1 VDNSKCVPR
10 DSPDHDRLFKVRPII
25 QKLSDTFVENYAPC
39 QHIAVDE
46 SMVRFKGRSTLKQ
59 YMPMKPIKRGFKI
72 WCASCACC
80 GYLLAFQIYAGKES
94 QQERGLAHR
103 VVTDLVVTHF
113 ANKNHIVY
121 MDNFFSSL
129 PLFDELL
136 QHGIMACGT
145 YRTNHAGLPHDLT
158 AKDTVKQLARGDVCM
173 RQKGRTTALVWKDK
187 KPVYVLSNA
196 HPPTTELVQRKNPD
210 GSKAQVSCPTAVAS
224 YNRHMGGVDL
234 LDQLK
239 CYYCYDKK
247 SKRWWMRLFFHLVDI
262 AVVNSYILYR
272 HCSRHHWHPPL
283 KYKPYDQLSFRTQLI
298 DQLVNHFTCR
308 KTTGPVVTPVVSLVP
323 SGHKIVDLREHGI
336 CAGRCEF
343 CSVGPHKTAG
353 KRKKTQYGCPK
364 CQKRLCPV
372 NC

>member
-80 GYLLAFQIYAGKES
+80 GYLLAFQIYANKES
-94 QQERGLAHR
+94 PQECGLAHR

-136 QHGIMACGT
+136 QHGIMACGA
-145 YRTNHAGLPHDLT
+145 YRTNRAGLPHDLT
-158 AKDTVKQLARGDVCM
+158 AKDTVKQLARGNVCM
-173 RQKGRTTALVWKDK
+173 RQKGSTTALV
-187 KPVYVLSNA
+187 
-196 HPPTTELVQRKNPD
+196 
-210 GSKAQVSCPTAVAS
+210 
-224 YNRHMGGVDL
+224 
-234 LDQLK
+234 
-239 CYYCYDKK
+239 
-247 SKRWWMRLFFHLVDI
+247 
-262 AVVNSYILYR
+262 
-272 HCSRHHWHPPL
+272 
-283 KYKPYDQLSFRTQLI
+283 
-298 DQLVNHFTCR
+298 
-308 KTTGPVVTPVVSLVP
+308 
-323 SGHKIVDLREHGI
+323 
-336 CAGRCEF
+336 
-343 CSVGPHKTAG
+343 
-353 KRKKTQYGCPK
+353 
-364 CQKRLCPV
+364 
-372 NC
+372 